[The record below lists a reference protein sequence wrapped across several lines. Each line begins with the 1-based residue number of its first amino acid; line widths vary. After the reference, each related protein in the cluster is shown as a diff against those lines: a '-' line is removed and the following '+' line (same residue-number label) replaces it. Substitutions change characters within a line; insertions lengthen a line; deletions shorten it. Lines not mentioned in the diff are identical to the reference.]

1 MIKILLVT
9 LFVISY
15 PQVLFA
21 DCYVDYKAKKNEP
34 LRLHYG
40 IARIDTS
47 VCKDRDAAVLDLR
60 ARLQTNGWKML
71 PDIRT
76 GTVELC
82 FTPKTRVPCQ
92 KNKIGLFR

>member
-21 DCYVDYKAKKNEP
+21 DCYADYKAKKNKP

-40 IARIDTS
+40 IARIDPS

-60 ARLQTNGWKML
+60 ARLQTNGWILLKLM
-71 PDIRT
+71 DFFDQ
-76 GTVELC
+76 E
-82 FTPKTRVPCQ
+82 
-92 KNKIGLFR
+92 GLEERKENAGAYFLKY

>member
-21 DCYVDYKAKKNEP
+21 DCYADYKSKKNEP

-60 ARLQTNGWKML
+60 ARLQTNGWILLKLMDFFEQEGL
-71 PDIRT
+71 EERKENA
-76 GTVELC
+76 GAC
-82 FTPKTRVPCQ
+82 FLKY
-92 KNKIGLFR
+92 

>member
-60 ARLQTNGWKML
+60 ARLQTNGWILLKLM
-71 PDIRT
+71 DFF
-76 GTVELC
+76 E
-82 FTPKTRVPCQ
+82 Q
-92 KNKIGLFR
+92 EGLEERKENAGAYFLKY